1 MNFDRSLLES
11 YRTLLQTTDLQPAY
25 QEFIRMFRWLRT
37 ELERQ
42 MPDCRFQGGVC
53 ENAMEYAY
61 FSFSPPQL
69 RENGLKLVVAFVHR
83 SFRLEVWLSGMNRAA
98 QCRWARQLPVCP
110 PPMEIAADPARCD
123 WLVRF
128 PAGADL
134 SDGPELAAAVK
145 EAAGQ
150 LLRIAG
156 A

>member
-1 MNFDRSLLES
+1 MNFDRALLER

-42 MPDCRFQGGVC
+42 LPGCRFQGGVC

-61 FSFSPPQL
+61 FSFYPPEL
-69 RENGLKLVVAFVHR
+69 REKSLKLVVAFVHR
-83 SFRLEVWLSGMNRAA
+83 SFRLEVWLSGVNRAT
-98 QCRWARQLPVCP
+98 QCRWARQLPACP
-110 PPMEIAADPARCD
+110 PPMETAADPARCD
-123 WLVRF
+123 WLVRL
-128 PAGADL
+128 PVETDL
-134 SDGPELAAAVK
+134 SDGPGVVAAVK